1 MKKLVASVVGV
12 GLLCS
17 SVTAFAQSTD
27 AVNVKRGTQKVDSIV
42 QVAPPIS
49 KAQQALATFNSSKS
63 KDYKPGEVIV
73 KFKNSYSIESLG
85 EMQTKLG
92 LTTKKNI
99 IKQNIKILKFHSS
112 SSMEDVLK
120 SLNASP
126 QIEYAEP
133 NYIIKPTAVKEP
145 MFGQLWGLKNTGQ
158 VFRGVKGKAGIDIGV
173 ESAWSVTKGSS
184 DVVVAVIDT
193 GIDIKHPD
201 LKNQIW
207 KNPGEIPGDKID
219 NDKNGYVDD
228 VNGWDFFNGDNTV
241 FDAADG
247 DEHGTH
253 VAGTIAGAENK
264 KGVIGV
270 APNVKIMPL
279 KFLGPWGGDIEGA
292 IEAIEYAKD
301 KGVKISNNSWGGY
314 GHSQALYDAIKAS
327 DSLFVAAAGN
337 DGMDNDNQDEWKP
350 IPAGFDLPNILSVA
364 AIDHTGNLAMWSN
377 FGKTSVDIAAPGVDI
392 LSSVPQVTP
401 TDNVSYMY
409 ASGTSMATPHVS
421 GAAALVLSKNKT
433 LSPAAIKTAITKT
446 AKPLSSLKGK
456 VASGGLLNA
465 GKAVVYELDSD
476 IPGVPLTG
484 SKASGTLNAANDVD
498 DVYAVNLLKGESFT
512 VSLSGKSGTDFD
524 LYLYNSKAQ
533 ALTETG
539 NIVAYSEKSNTSTE
553 SLTYVAPQDGTYYI
567 AASAYKGSGSYTL
580 TAGAGVGA
588 GTYENTQKE
597 LGYTGKWTTVADKNV
612 SGGSYAVAK
621 QEGAKIQF
629 VFNGTAVTLTGLK
642 DAAQGI
648 AKVTVDGVSSEVS
661 LYSAST
667 LYKQQFFKKTGLKAG
682 RHVVTIEW
690 TGKVAKGA
698 KRSAN
703 AINLDTIIVK

>member
-1 MKKLVASVVGV
+1 MKKLVASVVSV

-17 SVTAFAQSTD
+17 SVTVFAQSTD
-27 AVNVKRGTQKVDSIV
+27 TVNVKRGTQKVDSSV

-63 KDYKPGEVIV
+63 KNYKPGEVIV
-73 KFKNSYSIESLG
+73 KFKSSYSTESLG

-99 IKQNIKILKFHSS
+99 GKQNIKLLKFSSS

-126 QIEYAEP
+126 QVEYAEP
-133 NYIIKPTAVKEP
+133 NYIIKPTAIKEP

-173 ESAWSVTKGSS
+173 ESAWSVTRGSS

-193 GIDIKHPD
+193 GIDITHSD
-201 LKNQIW
+201 LKSRIW

-241 FDAADG
+241 FDAEDG

-279 KFLGPWGGDIEGA
+279 KFLGPWGGDDAGA

-301 KGVKISNNSWGGY
+301 KGIKISNNSWGGY
-314 GHSQALYDAIKAS
+314 GHSQALYDAIKDS
-327 DSLFVAAAGN
+327 DSLFVSAAGN
-337 DGMDNDNQDEWKP
+337 DGMDNDNGEWKP
-350 IPAGFDLPNILSVA
+350 IPASFDLPNILSVA

-401 TDNVSYMY
+401 ADVISYAY
-409 ASGTSMATPHVS
+409 YSGTSMATPHVS

-433 LSPAAIKTAITKT
+433 LSPVAIKTAITKT
-446 AKPLSSLKGK
+446 AKPLSSLKGM

-476 IPGVPLTG
+476 IPGVPLTS
-484 SKASGTLNAANDVD
+484 SKVSGTLNAANDAD
-498 DVYAVNLLKGESFT
+498 DVYAVTLLKGESLT
-512 VSLSGKSGTDFD
+512 VLLSGKSGTDFD
-524 LYLYNSKAQ
+524 LYLYNSKTQ

-539 NIVAYSEKSNTSTE
+539 NIVAYSEKLNTSTE
-553 SLTYVAPQDGTYYI
+553 SVTYVAPKDGTYYV
-567 AASAYKGSGSYTL
+567 AASAYKGSGNYTL
-580 TAGAGVGA
+580 TVGAGVGA

-597 LGYTGKWTTVADKNV
+597 LGYTGTWTTVSDKNV
-612 SGGSYAVAK
+612 SGGSYALAK

-629 VFNGTAVTLTGLK
+629 VFSGTAVTLTGLK
-642 DAAQGI
+642 DATQGI

-661 LYSAST
+661 LYSNSA
-667 LYKQQFFKKTGLKAG
+667 LYKQQFFKKKGLKAG

-690 TGKVAKGA
+690 TGKAAKGA